1 MSGGSKLKLDVPLSD
16 GAALAWLYDR
26 GAVMSRKDDD
36 SMAHLEVKLSEA
48 DLGRFRGRRISH

>member
-1 MSGGSKLKLDVPLSD
+1 LSD

-36 SMAHLEVKLSEA
+36 HMAHLVVKLSEA
-48 DLGRFRGRRISH
+48 DLGRFRGRRIGH